1 MFMRVTLALIAI
13 NVVVFIV
20 QGIFAGFTEFFAL
33 TPALAMRG
41 AYWQFFTYMFLH
53 GGMMHIFLNMFIL
66 LIFGVMVERE
76 LGWDRYLILYIISGL
91 GSAGLYLILTGES
104 MILMLGASGAI
115 FAVLT
120 AYGIMFPKNIIFVPP
135 GIPMPAMF
143 AVVFFVAIEL
153 FFGLTGLEPGIANF
167 GHLGGI
173 VTGAALMFYWKRFA
187 RRRRAQEFRSYEFIW
202 E

>member
-1 MFMRVTLALIAI
+1 MRLTLALIAV

-20 QGIFAGFTEFFAL
+20 QGLVAGFTEFFAL
-33 TPALAMRG
+33 TPVLALNG

-53 GGMMHIFLNMFIL
+53 GSMMHIFLNMFIL
-66 LIFGVMVERE
+66 LIFGVRVERE

-91 GSAGLYLILTGES
+91 GSAGLYMLLTGEA
-104 MILMLGASGAI
+104 MVLMLGASGAI

-120 AYGIMFPKNIIFVPP
+120 AFGIMFPKSIIFVPP

-173 VTGAALMFYWKRFA
+173 VTGAILMFYWKRFA
-187 RRRRAQEFRSYEFIW
+187 RRHRPHGFTSYEFIW